1 MENRTTAQ
9 QQCMQNWRHNCI
21 GTYAIR
27 LQNLVTY
34 SWLDDT
40 ITRKQQVSDKR
51 RVLVPFKTFYCKLKR
66 KCGEIYTLDLNN
78 STLRILIKNF
88 KYFLLKI
95 KSYFF
100 IWKSLYMKKR
110 KKLKLIKSYL
120 FNNNNNNN
128 NVYTI
133 ISFFYFE
140 YNRNKIWNKH
150 KTA

>member
-1 MENRTTAQ
+1 MNQSKNFKILKIKIQSNVISNLIENLMENRTTAQ

-100 IWKSLYMKKR
+100 IWKKEK
-110 KKLKLIKSYL
+110 
-120 FNNNNNNN
+120 NWNW
-128 NVYTI
+128 
-133 ISFFYFE
+133 
-140 YNRNKIWNKH
+140 NKIIFI
-150 KTA
+150 